1 MKAAFENISYEV
13 LDGMDPLRDFSEVRR
28 LELQAAHGR

>member
-1 MKAAFENISYEV
+1 MKAAFENMPYEV
-13 LDGMDPLRDFSEVRR
+13 LDGMDPLGDFSDVCR